1 MKYQAASQK
10 DATDEELL
18 RVESENHDLIYD
30 DSNPFWGDSLE
41 IDPERVDDIL
51 DSCYK
56 PNTSLHGTRK
66 RRMVELLDAE
76 NVEGKRVLDVG
87 CGNGAWSVYLA
98 MNGATVDGFDISKV
112 GIQRAQMIADANDV
126 QERCEFS
133 QQSASDLS
141 YRSKQFDVVFCSN
154 VLHHI
159 WKYDGVQDEIY
170 RVLKDGGVLIFDEG
184 IRSNPVYRNGRNAY
198 RRITRQSQTLGDI
211 DLEYSDLTTYGLR
224 FSDSHIECMTLVSGV
239 KNLFGDD
246 FDNPRSLRLLFRALV
261 GVDRVLESFDALDP
275 YCLEVVGRFKK

>member
-1 MKYQAASQK
+1 MKYQAANQK
-10 DATDEELL
+10 DTADEELL
-18 RVESENHDLIYD
+18 RAESENHDLIYH

-41 IDPERVDDIL
+41 IDRERVEDIF

-66 RRMVELLDAE
+66 RRMVELLDVE

-98 MNGATVDGFDISKV
+98 MHGATVDGFDISKA
-112 GIQRAQMIADANDV
+112 GIQRARMIADANDV

-141 YRSKQFDVVFCSN
+141 YGSEQFDVVFCSN

-159 WKYDGVQDEIY
+159 WKYDGVQDGLY
-170 RVLKDGGVLIFDEG
+170 RVLKDDGALIFDEG

-198 RRITRQSQTLGDI
+198 RTITRQSQTLGDI
-211 DLEYSDLTTYGLR
+211 DLEYSDLITYGSR
-224 FSDSHIECMTLVSGV
+224 FADSHIECMTLVSSV
-239 KNLFGDD
+239 KNLLGDD
-246 FDNPRSLRLLFRALV
+246 IDNPRSLRLLFRPLV
-261 GVDRVLESFDALDP
+261 AVDRVLESFDALNP
-275 YCLEVVGRFKK
+275 YCLEVVGRFEK